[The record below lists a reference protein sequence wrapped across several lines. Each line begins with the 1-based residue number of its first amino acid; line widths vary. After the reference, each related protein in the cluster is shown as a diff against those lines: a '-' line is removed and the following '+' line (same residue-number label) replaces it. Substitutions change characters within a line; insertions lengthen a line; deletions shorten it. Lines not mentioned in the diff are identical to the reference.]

1 MCYFQERKLFPELGS
16 CSKLKDGVICEVNNT
31 KMSVTNIFVLITAI
45 IAANGEALHMSPD
58 IMVQPSTQGSYR
70 DKLLDTLT
78 SLNPINITHTNKF
91 DLIRQLQSRLDGFQ
105 TLPIISTT
113 NTEHIVN
120 QHERQRAK
128 INYEAHMTY
137 LSVLSWIRQQRAFE
151 MKNRFRGL
159 KSKNRIRRQSSK
171 KKNTDITTEDLML
184 VKHRTNRINRYIKC
198 LMILPTLTSILT
210 IPSDCFPTNYNYE
223 YRDDFYS

>member
-1 MCYFQERKLFPELGS
+1 
-16 CSKLKDGVICEVNNT
+16 
-31 KMSVTNIFVLITAI
+31 MSVTNIFVLITAI
-45 IAANGEALHMSPD
+45 IATNGEALHTSPD

-78 SLNPINITHTNKF
+78 SLNPINITHSDKF
-91 DLIRQLQSRLDGFQ
+91 DGFQ
-105 TLPIISTT
+105 TLPTISTT

-171 KKNTDITTEDLML
+171 EKNTDITTEDPML
-184 VKHRTNRINRYIKC
+184 VKHRTNRTNRYIKC
-198 LMILPTLTSILT
+198 LMSLPIITYILK
-210 IPSDCFPTNYNYE
+210 IPIHCFPTNYDYE